1 MFAES
6 FFLSRNLYF
15 RNLIFQIL
23 LSYAMSLL
31 GQHVTTYTKQWAFKS
46 YQTYLK
52 FYIVRPCC
60 RRFGKLFLGTV
71 IPAFFR
77 RKVYV
82 FWLNKYSF
90 MNFSFPGKF
99 CNDVLRLL
107 FVYILKSMT
116 FSVCSC
122 TLLFRSIVKSFLV
135 LFYAYFSCLYPSSFS
150 GKNSYFLDNATL

>member
-6 FFLSRNLYF
+6 FFLLRNLYF

-31 GQHVTTYTKQWAFKS
+31 GQHVTTYTKQWAFKP
-46 YQTYLK
+46 YQTYRK

-71 IPAFFR
+71 IPAFFN

-90 MNFSFPGKF
+90 MNFNFPGNVAWSSVMTSWGYYLCISLSRWHF
-99 CNDVLRLL
+99 Q
-107 FVYILKSMT
+107 FV
-116 FSVCSC
+116 VAP
-122 TLLFRSIVKSFLV
+122 SFLEV
-135 LFYAYFSCLYPSSFS
+135 LLKASLFYFMHI
-150 GKNSYFLDNATL
+150 FLAFTHLLWTEKIATF